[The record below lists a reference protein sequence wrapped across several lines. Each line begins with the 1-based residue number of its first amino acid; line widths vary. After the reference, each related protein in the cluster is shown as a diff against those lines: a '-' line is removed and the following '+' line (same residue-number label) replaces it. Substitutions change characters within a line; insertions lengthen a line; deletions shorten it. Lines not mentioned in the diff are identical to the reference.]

1 MYDLLKSSEVLET
14 DGISSELH
22 LAQDEEV
29 HVVQVTRSELHIEEG
44 QSGLKFYVP
53 RDAENQEFCYFSKLP
68 QRLVEWMMTDRLSQA
83 RCDIDEAAV
92 RIANIILNARK
103 AALPRLL
110 ESEGI
115 IDIDFAEEN
124 DMEEG
129 EDETIVEDEEDGE
142 SVEDEE
148 HEESV
153 EDEQEERHQEQPP
166 SAQPITHTTP
176 LPAGRQAS
184 IPVSPSFQSDD
195 TTPYETP
202 SSSVLSTDST
212 QPNRSG
218 ASEDSA
224 STQASTRFAAHG
236 SSQGR
241 VARAASPR
249 PQTRPIARPFQS
261 APELREGDVSVD
273 VDTGYR
279 ELLYK
284 VLNAARRAAF
294 PSRGPFDMS
303 DLLAALP
310 GDGSGEDSIFDERGR
325 LRSRSQIERDMKIG
339 AAGELFVCSFPELFL
354 LVGIYT
360 NVVDFRSSSFC

>member
-1 MYDLLKSSEVLET
+1 LLKSSEVLET

-22 LAQDEEV
+22 LAQDEEL

-53 RDAENQEFCYFSKLP
+53 RDAENQELCYFSKLP
-68 QRLVEWMMTDRLSQA
+68 RKLVEWMMTDGLSQT
-83 RCDIDEAAV
+83 RCNIDEALV

-103 AALPRLL
+103 TALPKLL

-115 IDIDFAEEN
+115 IDVDFAEEN
-124 DMEEG
+124 DMEEV
-129 EDETIVEDEEDGE
+129 EDET

-148 HEESV
+148 EESV
-153 EDEQEERHQEQPP
+153 GDERAVRRPEQPP
-166 SAQPITHTTP
+166 TAQSITHTPPSPT
-176 LPAGRQAS
+176 GRQAS

-195 TTPYETP
+195 DTNPCETP
-202 SSSVLSTDST
+202 ASSVLSTDST

-224 STQASTRFAAHG
+224 STQASTRFAARG

-261 APELREGDVSVD
+261 APELREGAVSVD

-279 ELLYK
+279 ELLSK

-310 GDGSGEDSIFDERGR
+310 GDGNGEDGIFDELGR

-339 AAGELFVCSFPELFL
+339 AAGELFVCSPP
-354 LVGIYT
+354 
-360 NVVDFRSSSFC
+360 